1 MEIRE
6 LLKAPQL
13 FIVYAIT
20 LLYTVTFSLA
30 AVIGAPKKVSP
41 YKMYQV
47 AKIEAAKFDQ
57 PEVIRNNSS
66 G

>member
-1 MEIRE
+1 METRE

-20 LLYTVTFSLA
+20 FLYSVTFFLA
-30 AVIGAPKKVSP
+30 AVVGSPKKVST

-47 AKIEAAKFDQ
+47 AKIEAASLINLKL
-57 PEVIRNNSS
+57 
-66 G
+66 